1 MNVIFDALFLFISQ
15 ITQQLEG
22 ICLQVIGLVLQKPI
36 IGMAGVCAR
45 AVQRVCFV
53 LFFGGGRGLPF
64 QILSSSTFSHF
75 SLVLDIASVPNF
87 VNELILLFQV
97 NTFLAMYPDG
107 ATVISRLFF
116 HVYSKGSSL
125 IHWCHVLSPAFNGNM
140 CRDCMFMLSGL

>member
-53 LFFGGGRGLPF
+53 LFFGRGGAGLPF

-75 SLVLDIASVPNF
+75 SLVLDIASVPKF
-87 VNELILLFQV
+87 VNELMLLFQV
-97 NTFLAMYPDG
+97 KTFLAIFIKSHSD
-107 ATVISRLFF
+107 L
-116 HVYSKGSSL
+116 
-125 IHWCHVLSPAFNGNM
+125 
-140 CRDCMFMLSGL
+140 